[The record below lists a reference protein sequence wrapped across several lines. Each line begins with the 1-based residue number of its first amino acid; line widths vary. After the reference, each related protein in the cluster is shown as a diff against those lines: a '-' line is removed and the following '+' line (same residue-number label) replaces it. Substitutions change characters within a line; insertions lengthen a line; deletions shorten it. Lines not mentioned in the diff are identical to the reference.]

1 MTQRAI
7 QYAQDVLSG
16 KEVAGRLV
24 KLSCQRFMDDLDRSK
39 LKVFSEDFPY
49 VFNEERADELLDY
62 AETLVIAEG
71 SERFPLVLAPYQAFI
86 FSNLN
91 GWEHRETGFR
101 RFRSSYVQVGRQQGK
116 SLMNG
121 VLGTYYGNFAGYQHA
136 QIYCSATK
144 KKQAMIVVEEM
155 IKFIKSDPELEEL
168 FKIKEYIGQIDCLN
182 TDSKIIALSRDTKID
197 GFRPFLGIVDEF
209 HLHPTNEMYK
219 ILEGGTGNLK
229 ETLISVITTAGF
241 DLNSPCYEMYKYC
254 IKVLEGVVTNET
266 RFIYIAQLD
275 EEDDMWDSSNWVKA
289 NPLTC
294 QTQEGIKIMEDTAN
308 EARDT
313 GGENYRDFLTK
324 RLNKWVQFTDNQYMN
339 LEHWKKC
346 ESDKTLDDY
355 KGQECIIGIDLSS
368 GGDLTSLSFVIAHKV
383 DNVKKYFIH
392 SHSFIPE
399 KRVAEHIKTDNAPY
413 DIWVR
418 DGLLTTT
425 ATLGGIKTD
434 YKYIIEYLKTTIK
447 EYNLKVKLICYDPH
461 NASAFLH
468 DLSELGYPVLEILQ
482 SHKSLND
489 PTCDFRLE
497 VEAGNVLY
505 NKKSALL
512 SWSVANAETVSNSYG
527 EIKIDKNLE
536 RKRIDPVDATI
547 CAWHQ
552 AMKVKF
558 NFSQFRGGEAL
569 KKLGW

>member
-39 LKVFSEDFPY
+39 LKVYSEDFPY

-71 SERFPLVLAPYQAFI
+71 LETFPLVLAPYQAFI

-91 GWEHRETGFR
+91 GWENRETGFR
-101 RFRSSYVQVGRQQGK
+101 RFRSSYVQVGRQNGK

-121 VLGTYYGNFAGYQHA
+121 VLGTYYGNFAGYQHG

-144 KKQAMIVVEEM
+144 KKQAMIVVDEM
-155 IKFIKSDPELEEL
+155 IKFIKADPELEEL

-182 TDSKIIALSRDTKID
+182 TDSKIMALSRDTKID

-254 IKVLEGVVTNET
+254 KRILEGVVTNET
-266 RFIYIAQLD
+266 RFVYVAELD

-294 QTQEGIKIMEDTAN
+294 QTPEGIKLMEDTAN

-313 GGENYRDFLTK
+313 GGENYRDYLTK

-346 ESDKTLDDY
+346 ESDKTLADY
-355 KGQECIIGIDLSS
+355 KGQDSWVGLDLSS
-368 GGDLTSLSFVIAHKV
+368 GGDLTSLSIVIPHKV
-383 DNVKKYFIH
+383 DGVKKYFVH
-392 SHSFIPE
+392 SHSFMPE
-399 KRVAEHIKTDNAPY
+399 KRIAQHIKTDNAPY

-418 DGLLTTT
+418 DGLITTT
-425 ATLGGIKTD
+425 KTLGGIKTD
-434 YKYIIEYLKTTIK
+434 YKYIIEYLKKVIQ
-447 EYNLKVKLICYDPH
+447 EYNLRIKMICYDPH

-468 DLSELGYPVLEILQ
+468 DLSELGYPVFEVGQ
-482 SHKSLND
+482 SHKQLND
-489 PTCDFRLE
+489 ATCDFKLE
-497 VEAGNVLY
+497 VEAKNVLY

-536 RKRIDPVDATI
+536 RKRIDPVDAVI
-547 CAWHQ
+547 DAWHQ

-558 NFSQFRGGEAL
+558 NFTQFRGEDAM

>member
-1 MTQRAI
+1 MKQRAI
-7 QYAQDVLSG
+7 QYAEDVVCG
-16 KEVAGRLV
+16 KEVTGRLV
-24 KLSCQRFMDDLDRSK
+24 KLSCERFLNDLERSK
-39 LKVFSEDFPY
+39 LNVLSEEFPY
-49 VFNEERADELLDY
+49 VFNEERANELLEF

-71 SERFPLVLAPYQAFI
+71 TEKFPLELAPYQAFI

-91 GWEHRETGFR
+91 GWEHRETGYR
-101 RFRSSYVQVGRQQGK
+101 RYRSSYVQVGRQQGK

-121 VLGTYYGNFAGYQHA
+121 VLGTYYGNFTEYQHA

-155 IKFIKSDPELEEL
+155 IKFIKGDPELAEL

-182 TDSKIIALSRDTKID
+182 TDSKIVALSRDTKID

-219 ILEGGTGNLK
+219 ILEGGTGNLD
-229 ETLISVITTAGF
+229 ETLISIITTAGF

-254 IKVLEGVVTNET
+254 IRILEGVATNES
-266 RFIYIAQLD
+266 RFVYIAQLD
-275 EEDDMWDSSNWVKA
+275 EDDDQWDSSNWVKA

-294 QTQEGIKIMEDTAN
+294 QTPQGIQKMKDTAN
-308 EARDT
+308 EAKET

-339 LEHWKKC
+339 LEHWKNC
-346 ESDKTLDDY
+346 ESDKTIADY
-355 KGQECIIGIDLSS
+355 KGHECYVGMDLSS
-368 GGDLTSLSFVIAHKV
+368 GGDLTSLSFVFPHFIDKE
-383 DNVKKYFIH
+383 KKYFIH
-392 SHSFIPE
+392 SHSFIP
-399 KRVAEHIKTDNAPY
+399 KNRVAEHIKTDNAPY
-413 DIWVR
+413 DIWLR
-418 DGLLTTT
+418 EELLTPTE
-425 ATLGGIKTD
+425 TLGGIKTD
-434 YKYIIEYLKTTIK
+434 YKYVLQYLKKTIK
-447 EYNLKVKLICYDPH
+447 EYNLKVKMICYDPH
-461 NASAFLH
+461 NASSFLH
-468 DLSELGYPVLEILQ
+468 DLQEIGVPVFEVGQ
-482 SHKSLND
+482 SHKQLND
-489 PTCDFRLE
+489 ATCDFRLE

-536 RKRIDPVDATI
+536 RKRIDPVDAVI
-547 CAWHQ
+547 DAWHQ

-558 NFSQFRGGEAL
+558 NFSQFRGEDAL